1 MLVDE
6 AKIFVK
12 AGNGGNGSASFRR
25 EKYAPMGGPD
35 GGDGGRGGD
44 VVLRV
49 VDNLSSL
56 LPFQYV
62 NHYEAGNGN
71 PGTSGRSYGK
81 SGHHEIIKVPKGTVV
96 FLDETGEQIAD
107 LLEAGEEFVV
117 ARGGKG
123 GLGNVHFKSSTR
135 QAPRIAELGEPGEQR
150 WLRLELRLIADV
162 GLVGLPNAGKST
174 LLASSTRARPKIA
187 DYPFT
192 TLQPNLGVVEIGG
205 KGGQA
210 FVMADIPGLIEGAAG
225 GAGLG
230 HEFLRHVRRTKV
242 LIHVLDAAGGLEG
255 RDPLEDFRT
264 INDELFSFDPT
275 MRDKP
280 MYVALNKTDLLEAR
294 ENLPRLH
301 EVLHGEGFQTFDI
314 SAATGDGLPDLFK
327 AVAATLHEIQL
338 AEAEARKREAER
350 PKRRVYTIG
359 NIDERAWEVEQTSAH
374 HWVVTGVGIERF
386 AKMTNFDQWES
397 ANRFQRVLERAGIFR
412 ELKRQGIKDGDI
424 VHIAEFEMEWGDRE
438 EPSTLPQDNRRPSA
452 IRRSLGKQEARD
464 EAEEIDLDY
473 EPGLEDADDEDAL
486 LFDLDALA
494 DEDDEIEDED
504 ADFLTD
510 DDDELVVVV
519 AEQDEDGR

>member
-12 AGNGGNGSASFRR
+12 AGDGGNGSASFRR

-35 GGDGGRGGD
+35 GGDGGKGGD

-49 VDNLSSL
+49 VNNLTSL

-62 NHYEAGNGN
+62 NRYEAGNGN
-71 PGTSGRSYGK
+71 PGTSRRSYGK

-174 LLASSTRARPKIA
+174 LLASSTRAKPKIA

-192 TLQPNLGVVEIGG
+192 TLQPNLGVVEVGG

-210 FVMADIPGLIEGAAG
+210 FVMADIPGLIEGAAE

-242 LIHVLDAAGGLEG
+242 LIHVLDASGGLEG
-255 RDPLEDFRT
+255 RDPLQDFRT
-264 INDELFSFDPT
+264 INDELFSFDPK
-275 MRDKP
+275 MREKP
-280 MYVALNKTDLLEAR
+280 MVVALNKTDLLEAR

-301 EVLHGEGFQTFDI
+301 EVLHSEGFQTFDI
-314 SAATGDGLPDLFK
+314 SAATGEGLGDLYND
-327 AVAATLHEIQL
+327 VAAKLHEIQL
-338 AEAEARKREAER
+338 VEAEERRKAAER

-359 NIDERAWEVEQTSAH
+359 NIDERAWEIERTSAH

-397 ANRFQRVLERAGIFR
+397 ANRFQRVLDRAGIFR
-412 ELKRQGIKDGDI
+412 ELKRQGIQDGDI
-424 VHIAEFEMEWGDRE
+424 VHIATFEMEWGDRE
-438 EPSTLPQDNRRPSA
+438 EERSLPQDNRRPSA
-452 IRRSLGKQEARD
+452 IARSQADQAVED
-464 EAEEIDLDY
+464 EAEEIDLAYDDDF
-473 EPGLEDADDEDAL
+473 EDADDLDAVL
-486 LFDLDALA
+486 AFDLDDDDPD
-494 DEDDEIEDED
+494 DEDDI
-504 ADFLTD
+504 
-510 DDDELVVVV
+510 
-519 AEQDEDGR
+519 AE